1 MTSRLTTGSSVPIVS
16 WCAKRLCARFPKFCR
31 LRVLP
36 PIASLCQSS
45 PDFPIRRTVASGSQ
59 AFRLTWRC
67 SVIRIRRTGKSIK
80 GRQRHLSASRMARRS
95 GGTASETSPRFG
107 LQARQTPLMASGHS
121 YVAASIRLRLGCS
134 YGLSAPMHVLVQVV
148 VLISEGSSSRLEA
161 FCSSRQRSSSSGWWM
176 PPSKNVR
183 VSGWCLLRVVFQR
196 RRFAR
201 CSLSS
206 LSALPRY
213 QACLARLGFH
223 GFTLSP

>member
-1 MTSRLTTGSSVPIVS
+1 MTKMPRSGMTSRLTTGSSVPIVS

-36 PIASLCQSS
+36 PIVSLCLSS

-95 GGTASETSPRFG
+95 GGTASETSLRFG

-121 YVAASIRLRLGCS
+121 CVAASILRPLGCS
-134 YGLSAPMHVLVQVV
+134 YARFEAMHVLVQVV
-148 VLISEGSSSRLEA
+148 ALTLEACSSRLEA
-161 FCSSRQRSSSSGWWM
+161 FC
-176 PPSKNVR
+176 
-183 VSGWCLLRVVFQR
+183 
-196 RRFAR
+196 
-201 CSLSS
+201 
-206 LSALPRY
+206 
-213 QACLARLGFH
+213 
-223 GFTLSP
+223 